1 MFLIYFH
8 VNCDHP
14 PPSANMLPSAMELQA
29 KVRNKNQPVDEEAL
43 AAGAEL
49 ERCSRTRVSSYAY
62 FPAYA
67 CFPACN

>member
-1 MFLIYFH
+1 
-8 VNCDHP
+8 
-14 PPSANMLPSAMELQA
+14 MLPSAMELQA